1 MFSLNSS
8 EYFRPFSNTLSFTGE
23 CSGKQISHPSS
34 YLSRSV
40 HMLTHEQIV
49 KAVNKAATKFPLA
62 KVSYFGSYADG
73 NATEESDLDV
83 LVEFSDDGSLTL
95 LDIIDFQ
102 LNLEDELSIRV
113 DVVETPLTE
122 KAQKRLIIRKMV
134 PVYEQ
139 TGAHV
144 SNMT

>member
-1 MFSLNSS
+1 M
-8 EYFRPFSNTLSFTGE
+8 
-23 CSGKQISHPSS
+23 IAV
-34 YLSRSV
+34 SRGV

-49 KAVNKAATKFPLA
+49 QAARKAAMKFPLT

-83 LVEFSDDGSLTL
+83 LVEFADDGSLTL

-122 KAQKRLIIRKMV
+122 KAQKRLIIRKTV
-134 PVYEQ
+134 PVFERSRVEQ
-139 TGAHV
+139 
-144 SNMT
+144 SKEDRERSRICN